1 MGGVWNSEV
10 QNTQKKNVWWN
21 DLPSYRAQEMYT
33 DIEMLEIKQHN
44 FRTLENI
51 MRTQWF
57 LESKGIDYKF
67 FFKL

>member
-1 MGGVWNSEV
+1 M
-10 QNTQKKNVWWN
+10 K
-21 DLPSYRAQEMYT
+21 PEMYT

-67 FFKL
+67 FLMEE